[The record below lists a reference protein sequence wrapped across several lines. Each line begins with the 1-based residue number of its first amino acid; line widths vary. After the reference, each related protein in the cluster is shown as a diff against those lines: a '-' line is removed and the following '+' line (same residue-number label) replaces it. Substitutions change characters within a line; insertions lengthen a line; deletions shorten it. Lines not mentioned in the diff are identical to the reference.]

1 MRTRTGRFDDQ
12 QAFFV
17 VIEERA
23 RYQRIRGLRTV
34 QANEPR
40 DLPGFG
46 GFGSAGNQTDRPTFS
61 RSFPHSRIN
70 VWDSASAR
78 TRRRVGRVLTRGL
91 TGIALA
97 ALIFVLVLVGF
108 RLIYGGKVYPAI
120 SVAGVAL
127 GGMPRDE
134 ASAALAA
141 RTDQLN
147 AESIVF
153 TFEGQE
159 FRPTLAELGVSFDT
173 ERSLNEAYDYGR
185 EPNAVDRLQVARDL
199 LQNDHPVPLY
209 ASVDQNILNGWFDQV
224 DQRLGL
230 VPHDAYLAIDGTDVS
245 IEPEVEGTVVNRDI
259 ASKQIMATVMD
270 LVPTNA
276 VLPVVAWIPNV
287 RSGDLQDVEAEVRSA
302 LSKSVQVSFQDQTW
316 TLPSDQVSQFI
327 VQDNDKSKVGKDA
340 VSLRIDTVALA
351 AFLSTQYAEA
361 VYLEPVNAVV
371 GWNQGPVS
379 VTGSVDGHEMQP
391 EALADEVAASL
402 MGDHQNVDIPVNV
415 LKPEVDSNNL
425 GALGITT
432 PLGRGDSNYGG
443 SDYGRATNIGV
454 GANLLNGTLVAPGA
468 TFSFNQSIGVI
479 TEELGYVEARV
490 IMAERIGKGIGGG
503 ICQVS
508 TTVFRAALRAG
519 MPIAEWWPHAQ
530 RISFYERDGWGPGY
544 DASILQPE
552 QDPMSGGDLKFE
564 NPTDNWL
571 LIESYVDGTHVVV
584 NIYGPETKWDVQL
597 GDASLSD
604 PIVPDGDIEIVNEG
618 MEAGCVVHSELP
630 LDGLAVS
637 FTRTVLDE
645 KGEVLREFT
654 FDTYFKANGNV
665 FIVSPDQQG
674 ASPARGGGNAGNCDF
689 SAIPY

>member
-1 MRTRTGRFDDQ
+1 
-12 QAFFV
+12 
-17 VIEERA
+17 
-23 RYQRIRGLRTV
+23 V

-46 GFGSAGNQTDRPTFS
+46 GFGAASNQTDRPALS
-61 RSFPHSRIN
+61 RSSPRFQLNLWGS
-70 VWDSASAR
+70 VSA
-78 TRRRVGRVLTRGL
+78 TTQRRVSRVMTRGL

-97 ALIFVLVLVGF
+97 ALIFVVVLVGF

-134 ASAALAA
+134 ASAALTA
-141 RTDQLN
+141 RTAQLN
-147 AESIVF
+147 AESVVF

-173 ERSLNEAYDYGR
+173 ERSLGEAYDYGR
-185 EPNAVDRLQVARDL
+185 EPDAVDRLRVARHL
-199 LQNDHPVPLY
+199 LQDDHPVPLY
-209 ASVDQNILNGWFDQV
+209 ASIDQNTLNGWFDQI

-230 VPHDAYLAIDGTDVS
+230 VPHDAYLAIDGTEISV
-245 IEPEVEGTVVNRDI
+245 EPEVEGTVVNRDVV
-259 ASKQIMATVMD
+259 SQQIMATVMD
-270 LVPTNA
+270 LVPTNTE
-276 VLPVVAWIPNV
+276 LPVVSWIPNV
-287 RSGDLQDVEAEVRSA
+287 RSGDLQGVEAQVRSA
-302 LSKSVQVSFQDQTW
+302 LSKPIEVRFKDESW
-316 TLPSDQVSQFI
+316 TIQPEQISQFI
-327 VQDNDKSKVGKDA
+327 VQDNDKSRVGPDA
-340 VSLRIDTVALA
+340 VSLRVDTVALA

-361 VYLEPVNAVV
+361 VYLEPVNAEV

-379 VTGSVDGHEMQP
+379 VTWSVDGHEMRP
-391 EALADEVAASL
+391 EAFADEVAASL
-402 MGDHQNVDIPVNV
+402 MGNHGNVEIPVNV

-454 GANLLNGTLVAPGA
+454 GANLLNGTLVAPGG
-468 TFSFNQSIGVI
+468 TFSFNQSIGII

-544 DASILQPE
+544 DASILQPDE
-552 QDPMSGGDLKFE
+552 DPMSGGDLKFE
-564 NPTDNWL
+564 NPTDSWL
-571 LIESYVDGTHVVV
+571 LIESYVDGSHVVV

-604 PIVPDGDIEIVNEG
+604 PILPEGDIEIVNEG
-618 MEAGCVVHSELP
+618 MEPGCVVHTELP

-645 KGEVLREFT
+645 KGEILREFS

-674 ASPARGGGNAGNCDF
+674 TSPAKGGGNAGNCDF